1 MQRQSWQI
9 VVMVAAL
16 GLALA
21 GPVRAQADAG
31 LTKMLVESYDLLEA
45 GKLAEAQKIYE
56 QILKQ
61 DPGNPLALNNLGAI
75 KVKENK
81 FPEALAYLSQALA
94 RAQGYKLQG
103 EPGVRYAGPLPG
115 LPPPG
120 GGLRQPGPG
129 APGAVEPQPG
139 QGQTGGR
146 EKVGGTCV
154 PPERAHTQVRPYI
167 YFVPFRVQLG

>member
-16 GLALA
+16 SLALV
-21 GPVRAQADAG
+21 GPVRGQTDAG
-31 LTKMLVESYDLLEA
+31 ITKMLVESYDLLEA

-81 FPEALAYLSQALA
+81 FPEALAYLSQALD
-94 RAQGYKLQG
+94 RAQGYKLKVNRVCDMQG
-103 EPGVRYAGPLPG
+103 LCLAFRPLEAVYG
-115 LPPPG
+115 NQDL
-120 GGLRQPGPG
+120 
-129 APGAVEPQPG
+129 APL
-139 QGQTGGR
+139 
-146 EKVGGTCV
+146 
-154 PPERAHTQVRPYI
+154 
-167 YFVPFRVQLG
+167 VQLNLSLVKAKLAEEKK

>member
-9 VVMVAAL
+9 VVVVAAL
-16 GLALA
+16 ALALA
-21 GPVRAQADAG
+21 GPVWADAG

-81 FPEALAYLSQALA
+81 FPEALAYLSQALDRA
-94 RAQGYKLQG
+94 RGYKLQVNRVCDMQG
-103 EPGVRYAGPLPG
+103 LCLAFRPLEAVYGNQDLAPLVQFNLNLVRAKL
-115 LPPPG
+115 
-120 GGLRQPGPG
+120 
-129 APGAVEPQPG
+129 AA
-139 QGQTGGR
+139 
-146 EKVGGTCV
+146 EKK
-154 PPERAHTQVRPYI
+154 
-167 YFVPFRVQLG
+167 

>member
-56 QILKQ
+56 QILQ
-61 DPGNPLALNNLGAI
+61 
-75 KVKENK
+75 
-81 FPEALAYLSQALA
+81 
-94 RAQGYKLQG
+94 
-103 EPGVRYAGPLPG
+103 AGPRQPPG
-115 LPPPG
+115 L
-120 GGLRQPGPG
+120 
-129 APGAVEPQPG
+129 E
-139 QGQTGGR
+139 
-146 EKVGGTCV
+146 
-154 PPERAHTQVRPYI
+154 
-167 YFVPFRVQLG
+167 

>member
-21 GPVRAQADAG
+21 GPVRGQADAG

-56 QILKQ
+56 QILRQ

-75 KVKENK
+75 KVKENQ
-81 FPEALAYLSQALA
+81 FPEALAYLSQALEQS
-94 RAQGYKLQG
+94 RGCKFKVNRVCDMQGLCLAF
-103 EPGVRYAGPLPG
+103 RPLEAVYG
-115 LPPPG
+115 NQDL
-120 GGLRQPGPG
+120 
-129 APGAVEPQPG
+129 APL
-139 QGQTGGR
+139 
-146 EKVGGTCV
+146 
-154 PPERAHTQVRPYI
+154 
-167 YFVPFRVQLG
+167 VQLNLGLVKAKVAEAKK

>member
-1 MQRQSWQI
+1 MQRKSWQI
-9 VVMVAAL
+9 VVMVAVL

-75 KVKENK
+75 KVKENN
-81 FPEALAYLSQALA
+81 FPEALAFLSQALD
-94 RAQGYKLQG
+94 RAQGYKFQVNKVCDMQG
-103 EPGVRYAGPLPG
+103 LCLAFRPLEAVYG
-115 LPPPG
+115 NQDL
-120 GGLRQPGPG
+120 
-129 APGAVEPQPG
+129 APL
-139 QGQTGGR
+139 
-146 EKVGGTCV
+146 
-154 PPERAHTQVRPYI
+154 
-167 YFVPFRVQLG
+167 VQLNISLVRAKLADEKK